1 MSQLPA
7 NQIGIHL
14 ADPASIASITM
25 STGGSGLVIG
35 VDQHGKPVVLR
46 LFRPEPT
53 TAFAVGGLRFA
64 QLIAFRALAV
74 GAQII
79 VQTGRPTAWG
89 TFGRVTAD
97 PPDAIRVVPPGTPHD
112 RPGSADRP
120 QLVVLDGDSSAADAE
135 RRASGGWAA
144 VLTVRDQLTAWDI
157 DAFVRAD
164 LVLMQT
170 LSAMEAA
177 LVCSA
182 LNLADVE
189 QSLTRLPA
197 DIITLVS
204 HGTLRWARISQ
215 TPIEQQMLGSAF
227 RH

>member
-1 MSQLPA
+1 MSHLPSNQL
-7 NQIGIHL
+7 GIHVT
-14 ADPASIASITM
+14 DPGSLASITV
-25 STGGSGLVIG
+25 SPGGSGLVIG
-35 VDQHGKPVVLR
+35 VDQHGKPVVIK

-112 RPGSADRP
+112 RPGKADRP
-120 QLVVLDGDSSAADAE
+120 VLVVLDGDSSAADSE

-164 LVLMQT
+164 IVLMQT
-170 LSAMEAA
+170 LSPVESA

-182 LNLADVE
+182 LNLADIE

-197 DIITLVS
+197 DIVTLVS
-204 HGTLRWARISQ
+204 HGTLRWARIAQ
-215 TPIEQQMLGSAF
+215 TPIEQQVIGSVL
-227 RH
+227 RQ